1 MRRADALDAEA
12 LAGVAARLI
21 ADLPESPVVL
31 DVGCG
36 SGGMSSAIAAELHTL
51 GGGKLI
57 LVDATEELLV
67 EAEEVAAAAGGEEVR
82 VEVLSADIAGGRL
95 GELVSPADLVWGS
108 SVVHHL
114 PDQQA
119 GVDILAGVLRP
130 GGLLAIAEGGLQT
143 RCLPWDLGVGEPG
156 LEGRLLAARDDW
168 YGELRAGMAGVVP
181 MPYGWSTALRSAGLS
196 EVSSFGFLLD
206 HPAPASDVVRDV
218 VVDRLTWLG
227 EVGDE
232 RVGEE
237 DRNTLRRLV
246 DPADPVYVGA
256 RDDLYRLG
264 AQTVHYGWSK

>member
-1 MRRADALDAEA
+1 
-12 LAGVAARLI
+12 VA
-21 ADLPESPVVL
+21 
-31 DVGCG
+31 
-36 SGGMSSAIAAELHTL
+36 T
-51 GGGKLI
+51 
-57 LVDATEELLV
+57 
-67 EAEEVAAAAGGEEVR
+67 AAGGEAVR

-95 GELVSPADLVWGS
+95 GELIPPADLVWGS

-143 RCLPWDLGVGEPG
+143 RCLPWDLGVGQPG

-168 YGELRAGMAGVVP
+168 FGELRASMAGVVP
-181 MPYGWSTALRSAGLS
+181 MPYGWSTALRNAGLS
-196 EVSSFGFLLD
+196 GVSSFSFLLD

-218 VVDRLTWLG
+218 VVDHLTWLG

-232 RVGEE
+232 RVGEA
-237 DRNTLRRLV
+237 DRNTVRRLA

-256 RDDLYRLG
+256 RDDLYLLG
-264 AQTVHYGWSK
+264 AQTVHYGRSK